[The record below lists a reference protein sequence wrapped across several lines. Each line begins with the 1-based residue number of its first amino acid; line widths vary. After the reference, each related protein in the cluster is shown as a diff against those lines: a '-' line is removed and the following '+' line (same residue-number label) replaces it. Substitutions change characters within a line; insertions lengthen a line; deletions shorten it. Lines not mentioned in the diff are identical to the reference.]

1 MITGVSVSSIEL
13 IFDVVLVSQDAD
25 DLILRT
31 KCFYFSRSVIL
42 VLVLTS
48 SPSDREP
55 CVTGIVGL
63 RIRWYKQEEQHFP
76 ASGLPCL

>member
-13 IFDVVLVSQDAD
+13 IFDIVLVSQDAD

-42 VLVLTS
+42 ILVLTS
-48 SPSDREP
+48 SSPSDRHRY
-55 CVTGIVGL
+55 CWTKNQVV
-63 RIRWYKQEEQHFP
+63 
-76 ASGLPCL
+76 